1 MPDIQKATLP
11 SRGALTVKSNWIKI
25 RGLLINLNTV
35 ERVSMDPKGEYRYL
49 TIKYVDDTYTN
60 VKLEENEALR
70 FFESIKNITEAVE
83 LS

>member
-1 MPDIQKATLP
+1 MKA
-11 SRGALTVKSNWIKI
+11 NWIKI

-83 LS
+83 IS